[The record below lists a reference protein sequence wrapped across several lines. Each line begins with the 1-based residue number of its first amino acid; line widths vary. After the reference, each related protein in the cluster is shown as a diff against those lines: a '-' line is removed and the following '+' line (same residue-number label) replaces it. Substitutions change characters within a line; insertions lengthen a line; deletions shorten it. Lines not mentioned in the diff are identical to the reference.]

1 MLRLLSVDKLHISL
15 GETRGQKYCLGL
27 YFQRSFSMQKVKPC
41 MTRVSLSCCKKRE
54 PVDRFE
60 PPSTLTSPETGW
72 RRTRWTCRPP
82 PCPPSTSRGCP
93 PPPWSTRT
101 SSTTTRWQ
109 VAVPTSWLARRL
121 LFSLP
126 LSREAVQR
134 CFDCF
139 AAWQISK
146 TKPIYDLE
154 PLVPRS
160 TFRNCNF

>member
-1 MLRLLSVDKLHISL
+1 MDLS
-15 GETRGQKYCLGL
+15 
-27 YFQRSFSMQKVKPC
+27 
-41 MTRVSLSCCKKRE
+41 
-54 PVDRFE
+54 
-60 PPSTLTSPETGW
+60 PSTLPTINKQRLPASPLVDKNLVNNNKVAG
-72 RRTRWTCRPP
+72 
-82 PCPPSTSRGCP
+82 G
-93 PPPWSTRT
+93 
-101 SSTTTRWQ
+101 SSNK
-109 VAVPTSWLARRL
+109 LAGKTAS
-121 LFSLP
+121 FSLP